1 MWGLR
6 QCLLLI
12 DFDDDSS
19 ESLKQLLHQCMI
31 HPTYLKLEEVGG
43 IDRNSTIE
51 MYLH

>member
-1 MWGLR
+1 M
-6 QCLLLI
+6 

-31 HPTYLKLEEVGG
+31 HPMYLKLEEVGG